1 MAKTSKKEES
11 TSHAAL
17 DQKDLAI
24 LKLLQYNARATVK
37 EISDNVNLS
46 TTPVYERIKMDGRN
60 RGDQA
65 ICNDC

>member
-11 TSHAAL
+11 PTHAAL

-37 EISDNVNLS
+37 ETSDKVNLS
-46 TTPVYERIKMDGRN
+46 TTTV
-60 RGDQA
+60 
-65 ICNDC
+65 